1 MRRGTVVA
9 VCGHESDGGQALR
22 DLLDVMDPRVPCVSG
37 GRELFRRVRASR
49 SRGEDVCVVP
59 MTLGRDPELVAD
71 AARTLLGLTPAERA
85 GTVLAEPFGTAE
97 HLVGW
102 LRAAATRVPDDR
114 ALLVTAP
121 SGDPFA
127 DADLFRIARLVRQYG
142 RHRTVEVALTGGDP
156 DPAGGV
162 RRCRALGAERVV
174 LLPAA
179 WAVPPVPDP
188 AHCEIGGPL
197 LTASATAGVLDA
209 RVGDAWHRR
218 DRHGDDG
225 LPRGLT
231 AAHDH
236 GHSHSHGPGGHGHG
250 HGHDHGS
257 GDHGHSHDP
266 SQGPGGHDHGPGHHD
281 HGPARHDHGPA
292 HHDHGPGHHDHG
304 PARHDHG
311 PGHHDHGPAHHGRG
325 HSHSHGRG
333 HSHDHAAAGGHTQE
347 ALGAPASAA
356 APPASPASP

>member
-1 MRRGTVVA
+1 MRRDTVVA
-9 VCGHESDGGQALR
+9 VCGHESDGGRALR
-22 DLLDVMDPRVPCVSG
+22 DLLDLMGPRVSCVSG

-71 AARTLLGLTPAERA
+71 AARTLLGLTPEERA

-102 LRAAATRVPDDR
+102 LRAAATRVPEDR

-121 SGDPFA
+121 PGDPFT

-179 WAVPPVPDP
+179 WAAPTVPDP
-188 AHCEIGGPL
+188 AHCEPGGPL

-236 GHSHSHGPGGHGHG
+236 GHSHSHGPGGH
-250 HGHDHGS
+250 
-257 GDHGHSHDP
+257 DHGHSH
-266 SQGPGGHDHGPGHHD
+266 SHGPGGHDHG
-281 HGPARHDHGPA
+281 
-292 HHDHGPGHHDHG
+292 
-304 PARHDHG
+304 
-311 PGHHDHGPAHHGRG
+311 
-325 HSHSHGRG
+325 HSHSHGPGG
-333 HSHDHAAAGGHTQE
+333 HGHGHGPGGHGHGHGPGGHGHDHGPVGHGHHHNH
-347 ALGAPASAA
+347 ALLPS
-356 APPASPASP
+356 SRSLR

>member
-9 VCGHESDGGQALR
+9 VCGHESDGGHALR
-22 DLLDVMDPRVPCVSG
+22 DLVDSRVSCVSG

-71 AARTLLGLTPAERA
+71 AARTLLGLTPKERA
-85 GTVLAEPFGTAE
+85 GTVLAEPFGTTG

-102 LRAAATRVPDDR
+102 LRAAASRVPEDR

-121 SGDPFA
+121 CGDPFV
-127 DADLFRIARLVRQYG
+127 DADLFRTARLVRQYG
-142 RHRTVEVALTGGDP
+142 RHRIVEVALSGGDP
-156 DPAGGV
+156 DPAEGV
-162 RRCRALGAERVV
+162 RRCRLLGAERVV

-179 WAVPPVPDP
+179 WTVPRVPDP
-188 AHCEIGGPL
+188 GYCEPGGSL
-197 LTASATAGVLDA
+197 LTAPATAGVLDA

-236 GHSHSHGPGGHGHG
+236 GHSHSHGPGGHD
-250 HGHDHGS
+250 HDHGA
-257 GDHGHSHDP
+257 HSH
-266 SQGPGGHDHGPGHHD
+266 SHS
-281 HGPARHDHGPA
+281 
-292 HHDHGPGHHDHG
+292 
-304 PARHDHG
+304 
-311 PGHHDHGPAHHGRG
+311 
-325 HSHSHGRG
+325 HSHSHGQGHSRG
-333 HSHDHAAAGGHTQE
+333 HSQGAATPAHAASVPSSSRS
-347 ALGAPASAA
+347 LR
-356 APPASPASP
+356 